1 MTDEIP
7 EPQSHASKRSQAKPP
22 SSELGIGWEDAGRVI
37 GRLVGKAGC
46 FLGKASA
53 VAKNRGENP
62 QRPGVAGIFQKIWDE
77 AGDFVKRGA
86 DRENIARLKEL
97 ASLAKENTAE
107 LSEGAAERIARI
119 YGDCTG
125 QTTTAAEVKQV
136 ALRFGMVALVTFVTA
151 SVLGR
156 AGAAQNLFSQVRKMA
171 PGFGSDE
178 GQVRFDGS
186 FEERTAQFYSNNNGG
201 TRGPNP
207 VIDADAVVIDLE

>member
-7 EPQSHASKRSQAKPP
+7 EASSHASRGGQAKPQ
-22 SSELGIGWEDAGRVI
+22 SSDQDIDWEGAGRVI
-37 GRLVGKAGC
+37 GRLAGRAGS
-46 FLGKASA
+46 FLWKASA
-53 VAKNRGENP
+53 VAKNQGEKV
-62 QRPGVAGIFQKIWDE
+62 QQLGVAGIFQKIWDE
-77 AGDFVKRGA
+77 AGDFVKRGT

-107 LSEGAAERIARI
+107 LSEGAAERIAKI

-125 QTTTAAEVKQV
+125 QTTTAAEVKLV
-136 ALRFGMVALVTFVTA
+136 ALRFGMMALVTFVTA

-186 FEERTAQFYSNNNGG
+186 FEERTAQFYSNKGG
-201 TRGPNP
+201 TEGSTS